1 MKRVSQQG
9 KTLSA
14 SQRRHLELQAKMRPQ
29 AASSLLQ
36 ASCSFDKLRETL
48 NSRMFVGPPKPL
60 HCFNMSDDADAA
72 SYWRMVEQF
81 SQYGRVETSFSGAP
95 SIAEWMGF

>member
-29 AASSLLQ
+29 SASLLLQ
-36 ASCSFDKLRETL
+36 SSGSFDNLRETL
-48 NSRMFVGPPKPL
+48 NSRMFVGPPKPF

-72 SYWRMVEQF
+72 SYWRMVEQYT
-81 SQYGRVETSFSGAP
+81 QYGRAETLSSGTS

>member
-29 AASSLLQ
+29 AAISLLQ
-36 ASCSFDKLRETL
+36 SSADFDKLRDTL

-60 HCFNMSDDADAA
+60 HCFNMSDEADAA
-72 SYWRMVEQF
+72 SYWRMVEQY
-81 SQYGRVETSFSGAP
+81 SQYGRAESSQAGTP

>member
-1 MKRVSQQG
+1 MRRVSQQG
-9 KTLSA
+9 RTLSA

-29 AASSLLQ
+29 SASCLLQ
-36 ASCSFDKLRETL
+36 ASGSFDKLRDTL
-48 NSRMFVGPPKPL
+48 NSRIFVGPPKPL

-72 SYWRMVEQF
+72 SYWRMVEQY
-81 SQYGRVETSFSGAP
+81 SQYGRSEVFQSGTP